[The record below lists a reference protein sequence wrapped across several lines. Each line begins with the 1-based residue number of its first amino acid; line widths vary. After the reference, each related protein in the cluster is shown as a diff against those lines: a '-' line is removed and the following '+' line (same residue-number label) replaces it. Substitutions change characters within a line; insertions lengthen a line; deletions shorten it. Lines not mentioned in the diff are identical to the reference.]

1 MNFGKDSDL
10 FLHRKQEASTTFV
23 GLFPNLVYIR
33 QDFLPYYIIY
43 PLSDF
48 LLYPSHTSLFC
59 SYSAISC
66 EGCEGSSFTPAGG
79 AARCTS
85 THIPFINSRFLRQIS
100 QYPISF
106 VQKKNHSVSSDGQ
119 LPISLPSGLP
129 FDLSSSLFLL
139 QSGFLLLLPK

>member
-1 MNFGKDSDL
+1 MNFGKDSGL

-23 GLFPNLVYIR
+23 GLISESRL
-33 QDFLPYYIIY
+33 Y
-43 PLSDF
+43 PTRFSTLLYNIPISDF
-48 LLYPSHTSLFC
+48 LLYPSHTPLFI
-59 SYSAISC
+59 SYSDIFC
-66 EGCEGSSFTPAGG
+66 EGCEGTSFTPAGG
-79 AARCTS
+79 TARCTS